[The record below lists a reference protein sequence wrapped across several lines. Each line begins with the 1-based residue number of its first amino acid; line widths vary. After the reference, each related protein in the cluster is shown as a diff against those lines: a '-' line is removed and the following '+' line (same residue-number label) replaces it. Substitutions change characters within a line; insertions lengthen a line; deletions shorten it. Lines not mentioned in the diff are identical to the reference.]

1 MGLSCKVELSVV
13 IIIFFPRMNHDM
25 TLSEFK
31 FIFYMEWGHRMW
43 GRLVGLAYILPTVYF
58 WKKGY
63 FTRSMKGKVLGLC
76 GFVFF
81 QVRFSAAMVMGYDH
95 RKLLPTLFSLFR
107 SRLGTLLFFMIS
119 IIKFVVKLYGCQINK
134 KNQTNT

>member
-1 MGLSCKVELSVV
+1 MFCLFRL
-13 IIIFFPRMNHDM
+13 NHNM
-25 TLSEFK
+25 TLPEFK

-43 GRLVGLAYILPTVYF
+43 GRLVGLAYILPTIYF

-81 QVRFSAAMVMGYDH
+81 QVRHSCGNEKITGNNHYLTPDLDLCGA
-95 RKLLPTLFSLFR
+95 SL
-107 SRLGTLLFFMIS
+107 
-119 IIKFVVKLYGCQINK
+119 
-134 KNQTNT
+134 

>member
-1 MGLSCKVELSVV
+1 MKVL
-13 IIIFFPRMNHDM
+13 FFSLNHEM
-25 TLSEFK
+25 TLPEFK

-43 GRLVGLAYILPTVYF
+43 GRLVGLAYILPAAYF

-81 QVRFSAAMVMGYDH
+81 QVRYH
-95 RKLLPTLFSLFR
+95 LFILT
-107 SRLGTLLFFMIS
+107 SR
-119 IIKFVVKLYGCQINK
+119 
-134 KNQTNT
+134 